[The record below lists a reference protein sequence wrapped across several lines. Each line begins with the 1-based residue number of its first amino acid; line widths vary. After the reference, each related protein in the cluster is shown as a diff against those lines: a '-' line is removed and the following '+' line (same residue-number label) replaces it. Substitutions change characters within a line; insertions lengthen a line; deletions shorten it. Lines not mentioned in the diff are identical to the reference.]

1 MSWTPAAADAA
12 AEPIAAPVDRAI
24 AGRAWWALAVLTF
37 IYTLHSVDRSVMS
50 IVIEPIKK
58 EFHLGDG
65 QIGILTGLAFGLTY
79 AIAGLPLGYLIDRV
93 DRRRLLALLVAVWSG
108 CTALCGV
115 VQSYGA
121 LVTARLA
128 VGLSESGGAPT
139 ALSMIGD
146 LFPPRR
152 RSTAIGIFWAST
164 ALGTAAS
171 FILGSMIAVHY
182 GWRAAFLIAG
192 LPGLAIAALL
202 FFTVAEP
209 GRTSSTAAKEAAPPL
224 RDTLRYVVRRP
235 LFVHVFIG
243 MSLNSMMLSGVLVW
257 QASFLIRVHHLS
269 LAQAGLLAG
278 LAAGLFGGLGA
289 LLGGPLG
296 DRVFKRG
303 GMAALPLTA
312 GITTAVSVVTGLVFL
327 LSSSL
332 TVALVGLVLFEM
344 IVRGYTAPGYSAI
357 IGSVEPQM
365 RGICVSALQIATNL
379 IGYGLG
385 PFLAGAVSDWV
396 GGSDGIRWGLV
407 ALMLTGAWGCIH
419 YALAWRAGLRA
430 AAQGQGDMM

>member
-1 MSWTPAAADAA
+1 MARGRVTDAGPSTEA
-12 AEPIAAPVDRAI
+12 QRPIP
-24 AGRAWWALAVLTF
+24 GRAWWALAVLTL
-37 IYTLHSVDRSVMS
+37 IYMLHSVDRSVMS

-65 QIGILTGLAFGLTY
+65 QLGILTGLAFGLTY

-93 DRRRLLALLVAVWSG
+93 DRRRLLAALLAIWSG
-108 CTALCGV
+108 CTALCGA

-121 LVTARLA
+121 LVAARLA
-128 VGLSESGGAPT
+128 VGMAEAGGAPT
-139 ALSMIGD
+139 AMSMIGD

-164 ALGTAAS
+164 AFGTAAS
-171 FILGSMIAVHY
+171 FILGSLIAVHY
-182 GWRAAFLIAG
+182 GWRAAFLVAG
-192 LPGLAIAALL
+192 LPGLAVAALL
-202 FFTVAEP
+202 FFTVVEP
-209 GRTSSTAAKEAAPPL
+209 RRTADASGVGAPAL
-224 RDTLRYVVRRP
+224 RETLRYVLRRP
-235 LFVHVFIG
+235 LFLHVFIG

-269 LAQAGLLAG
+269 LAKAGLLAG

-296 DRVFKRG
+296 DRVFRRG

-312 GITTAVSVVTGLVFL
+312 CLTTLVSVATGLVFL
-327 LSSSL
+327 LSHNL
-332 TVALVGLVLFEM
+332 VVALGGLVLFEM

-365 RGICVSALQIATNL
+365 RGISVSALQIATNL
-379 IGYGLG
+379 VGYGLG

-396 GGSDGIRWGLV
+396 GGPDGIRWGLA
-407 ALMLTGAWGCIH
+407 ALMLTGAWACIH

-430 AAQGQGDMM
+430 DAPGEGGMT